1 MLVCWEKCSSMVNG
15 QFVAWRPNL
24 VVLKINEVLQAES
37 NTLAIFN
44 PIGRCVDEAGGI
56 WNALKEPKS
65 ELWEALNTEKW
76 AVRSTIYGPFIIL
89 EKHYWEHRMTNRSM
103 TANTKSEYDEAFVD
117 LTNIIE
123 VKPSKSD
130 FLRGFI
136 KFWNGIISVVHSNLV
151 RLQKLI

>member
-1 MLVCWEKCSSMVNG
+1 
-15 QFVAWRPNL
+15 
-24 VVLKINEVLQAES
+24 
-37 NTLAIFN
+37 
-44 PIGRCVDEAGGI
+44 
-56 WNALKEPKS
+56 
-65 ELWEALNTEKW
+65 
-76 AVRSTIYGPFIIL
+76 
-89 EKHYWEHRMTNRSM
+89 MTNRSM